1 MDKVPLVEFANKAI
15 FHKGIYSDKF
25 KLYSRRTK
33 KGRTLCFSIKKSVAT
48 EVQSVNFN

>member
-15 FHKGIYSDKF
+15 FHKGVYSNKF

-33 KGRTLCFSIKKSVAT
+33 KGRTLCFSIKKSAVT
-48 EVQSVNFN
+48 VVL